1 MFCPQCGASALDS
14 DSFCSSC
21 GTQVRA
27 SDKPKV
33 SKPIKTS
40 SPEAAK
46 PASAASNLIP
56 RKNSLSTVSLVLGI
70 VSVFLF
76 EFLVFSIAAVITASL
91 ALSKSSELAREG
103 IANTGKGKSIAG
115 LILGVV
121 YSLLGVY
128 YLLAA

>member
-21 GTQVRA
+21 GTQVRT
-27 SDKPKV
+27 SEKPKV
-33 SKPIKTS
+33 SEPINTS

>member
-1 MFCPQCGASALDS
+1 MFCPQCGASTLDS

-27 SDKPKV
+27 SNKPKV

-40 SPEAAK
+40 SPEAAR

-56 RKNSLSTVSLVLGI
+56 KKNSLSTVSLVLGI
-70 VSVFLF
+70 LSVFLF

-103 IANTGKGKSIAG
+103 IANTGKGKSVAG
-115 LILGVV
+115 LVLGAV
-121 YSLLGVY
+121 YSLLGFY
-128 YLLAA
+128 YLFAA

>member
-21 GTQVRA
+21 GTQVRT
-27 SDKPKV
+27 SEKPKV
-33 SKPIKTS
+33 SEPINTS
-40 SPEAAK
+40 SSEAAK

-103 IANTGKGKSIAG
+103 IANTGKGKSVAG
-115 LILGVV
+115 LILGAV
-121 YSLLGVY
+121 YSLLGFY
-128 YLLAA
+128 YLFAA

>member
-1 MFCPQCGASALDS
+1 MFCPRCAASAIDI
-14 DSFCSSC
+14 DSFCPSC
-21 GTQVRA
+21 GTQFRA

-40 SPEAAK
+40 SPEGAR

-56 RKNSLSTVSLVLGI
+56 KKNSLSTVSLVLGI

-103 IANTGKGKSIAG
+103 IANTGKGKSVAG
-115 LILGVV
+115 LVLGAV
-121 YSLLGVY
+121 YSLLGFY
-128 YLLAA
+128 YLFAA

>member
-21 GTQVRA
+21 GTQVRT
-27 SDKPKV
+27 SEKPKV
-33 SKPIKTS
+33 SEPINTS
-40 SPEAAK
+40 NSEAAK

-103 IANTGKGKSIAG
+103 IANTGKGKSVAG
-115 LILGVV
+115 LILGAV

-128 YLLAA
+128 SLLAA

>member
-1 MFCPQCGASALDS
+1 MFCPQCGASTLDS

-27 SDKPKV
+27 SNKPKV

-40 SPEAAK
+40 SPEAAR

-56 RKNSLSTVSLVLGI
+56 KKNSLSTVSLVLGI
-70 VSVFLF
+70 LSVFLF

-103 IANTGKGKSIAG
+103 IANTGKGKSVAG
-115 LILGVV
+115 LILGAV

>member
-1 MFCPQCGASALDS
+1 MFCPQCAASAIDS

-21 GTQVRA
+21 GTQFRA
-27 SDKPKV
+27 SNKPKV

-40 SPEAAK
+40 SPE
-46 PASAASNLIP
+46 PVRPASNLIP
-56 RKNSLSTVSLVLGI
+56 KKNTLSTVSLVLGI

-103 IANTGKGKSIAG
+103 IANTGKGKSVAG
-115 LILGVV
+115 LVLGAV
-121 YSLLGVY
+121 YSLLGFY
-128 YLLAA
+128 YLFAA

>member
-1 MFCPQCGASALDS
+1 MFCPQCGASTLDS

-27 SDKPKV
+27 SNKPKV

-40 SPEAAK
+40 SPEAAR

-56 RKNSLSTVSLVLGI
+56 KKNSLSTVSLVLGI
-70 VSVFLF
+70 LSVFLF

-103 IANTGKGKSIAG
+103 IANTGKGKSVAG
-115 LILGVV
+115 LILGAV
-121 YSLLGVY
+121 YSLLGFY
-128 YLLAA
+128 YLFAA

>member
-21 GTQVRA
+21 GTQVRT
-27 SDKPKV
+27 SEKPKV
-33 SKPIKTS
+33 SEPINTS
-40 SPEAAK
+40 NSEAAK

-103 IANTGKGKSIAG
+103 IANTGKGKSVAG
-115 LILGVV
+115 LILGAV
-121 YSLLGVY
+121 YSLLGFY
-128 YLLAA
+128 YLFAA